1 MSAFGITPTF
11 TATPPT
17 HLAPFALW
25 TAFPSADYYGASVP
39 VRLAPRRASRV
50 PSTVDVQD
58 GLGALFVS
66 LFGPLTRPSPL
77 RSAWGLIRQASGPLG
92 KRPDPNRPFRPDYLQ
107 FGHWGSGNPAFT
119 LPSGPRRTCR
129 LAASWHPGFPDML
142 LSPTA
147 FAFRWVW
154 RPKDIALGPSY
165 VAQGSTAA

>member
-66 LFGPLTRPSPL
+66 LFRPLETAQLPW
-77 RSAWGLIRQASGPLG
+77 SAQNLTQEMSGLQREQPAFIRRC
-92 KRPDPNRPFRPDYLQ
+92 RPDPITVRTLGFRQ
-107 FGHWGSGNPAFT
+107 SSFHPAIRASPN
-119 LPSGPRRTCR
+119 LPLGGFMASRLSRHATFPYGFRFQVG
-129 LAASWHPGFPDML
+129 LAAQGHC
-142 LSPTA
+142 T
-147 FAFRWVW
+147 R
-154 RPKDIALGPSY
+154 RPVQKL
-165 VAQGSTAA
+165 